1 MLTKSTS
8 HPFAL
13 FGPPGTG
20 KTTTVVEGIFQ
31 VWKAFRGD
39 VHNPLLIIVAAHS
52 NTAIDL
58 IVKSLLERV
67 PTDEIVRLVSMA
79 HFDNLHPSIRPIAMR
94 KVEKLTAFKL
104 RTIKIICGTL
114 DKLGQLRKLSRNVK
128 SSHMF
133 IDEAGQATEADIVQ
147 IWPKYLKDS
156 GQLILAGDPHQL
168 GPVVKS
174 KAARCLGL
182 HRSLLER
189 LLSNVDFYQ
198 KNANNNYNDKFVIQL
213 VQNYRSSP
221 QLLKVP
227 NELFYDNSLVACA
240 NAAED
245 ILALCRSILPNPDF
259 PMIFHQAYGEK
270 TILPEM
276 NESPSLRNH
285 DEVNIVMKYVN
296 LLVRELKIP
305 KDDIGIISPYRGQ
318 IDSIKKRLVKEGL
331 CPPDRLGQKGTA
343 TNSIRLGTV
352 ETFQGDE
359 RKIIILS
366 MVRSQDF
373 TNSLG
378 FLDSRFHGHQRFNVA
393 VTRAKSLL
401 IVVGDKRLLKRDKNW
416 RTLIQYCKNNQS
428 VLKR

>member
-1 MLTKSTS
+1 
-8 HPFAL
+8 
-13 FGPPGTG
+13 
-20 KTTTVVEGIFQ
+20 
-31 VWKAFRGD
+31 
-39 VHNPLLIIVAAHS
+39 
-52 NTAIDL
+52 
-58 IVKSLLERV
+58 
-67 PTDEIVRLVSMA
+67 
-79 HFDNLHPSIRPIAMR
+79 
-94 KVEKLTAFKL
+94 
-104 RTIKIICGTL
+104 
-114 DKLGQLRKLSRNVK
+114 
-128 SSHMF
+128 
-133 IDEAGQATEADIVQ
+133 
-147 IWPKYLKDS
+147 
-156 GQLILAGDPHQL
+156 
-168 GPVVKS
+168 
-174 KAARCLGL
+174 
-182 HRSLLER
+182 
-189 LLSNVDFYQ
+189 
-198 KNANNNYNDKFVIQL
+198 
-213 VQNYRSSP
+213 
-221 QLLKVP
+221 
-227 NELFYDNSLVACA
+227 
-240 NAAED
+240 
-245 ILALCRSILPNPDF
+245 
-259 PMIFHQAYGEK
+259 
-270 TILPEM
+270 M

-428 VLKR
+428 VLKRWTIFSNILLFAWYINKARRFRLLD